1 MAILLVTELGKKRVT
16 GCRALW
22 PHMFFNAFEVVV
34 LQLGKADGQT
44 RGAGRLIFDIQVGSS
59 IVIRHVKFQ
68 SDSGET

>member
-1 MAILLVTELGKKRVT
+1 
-16 GCRALW
+16 
-22 PHMFFNAFEVVV
+22 MFFNAFEVVV
-34 LQLGKADGQT
+34 RQLGNADGQT